1 MSARSKALLGVVL
14 MASVM
19 AGPCGSARADGP
31 ARGGREADLAH
42 HGYASLWQ
50 GRLEVRLVSQNHGS
64 SDVSEATV
72 RLAFSEPPAAGQ
84 ELPPACLW
92 GGEKVVVC
100 RTGALRAAGAAG
112 ELAIELRTAGSPDEV
127 TVEIGTAWSDGS
139 TDPNPD
145 NDRHRVLVLAT
156 GDAYVF

>member
-1 MSARSKALLGVVL
+1 MLGAVL
-14 MASVM
+14 MTSVM

-31 ARGGREADLAH
+31 ARVGREADLAH

-50 GRLEVRLVSQNHGS
+50 GRLEVRLVSRNHGS

-92 GGEKVVVC
+92 VGERVVAC
-100 RTGALRAAGAAG
+100 RTGALRAAGAAAG
-112 ELAIELRTAGSPDEV
+112 ELAIGLRTAGSPDEV

-156 GDAYVF
+156 GDAYAF